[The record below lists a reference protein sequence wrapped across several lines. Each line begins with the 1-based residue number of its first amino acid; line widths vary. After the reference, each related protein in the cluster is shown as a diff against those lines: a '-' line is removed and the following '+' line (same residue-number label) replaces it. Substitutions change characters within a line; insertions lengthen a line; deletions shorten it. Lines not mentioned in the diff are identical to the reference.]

1 MNIGIYGGTFNPI
14 HLGHMTAARYA
25 AQVLA
30 LDRLYFIP
38 DGIPPHKT
46 LGEGAPTPEDR
57 LEMVRLAAGCL
68 DLPRGEALASD
79 LEQHRAGKSYTVDT
93 LRELHQKFPKDTLWL
108 LMGTDMFLTFHRWRD
123 PERILGYCGL
133 CAFGRSESDTEEL
146 FRSQRDYLER
156 TYGARVTTIVLPQLV
171 EISSTQLRALLSE
184 EVPGSEDC
192 RGGKYLAPPV
202 YGYILR
208 HRLYGTAE
216 DLRRLPLVKLR
227 PAALSHL
234 KGSRIPHVLGT
245 EDTAAALA
253 RRWGADEEEARR
265 AALLHDCTKRLG
277 REEQLALCRKYHIDL
292 DEYEKKELKLL
303 HAKTGA
309 AVARAEYGLSEAAVS
324 AIRWHTTGKPDMT
337 LLEKILYLVDYI
349 EPTRDFCDLRQ
360 LRQLAFQDLDRALLL
375 GLTMAVRDL
384 KDKGMALHPDSV
396 RARDYLKGR
405 LA

>member
-14 HLGHMTAARYA
+14 HLGHMAAARYA
-25 AQVLA
+25 AQALA
-30 LDRLYFIP
+30 LDLLYLIP
-38 DGIPPHKT
+38 DGVPPHKD

-57 LEMVRLAAGCL
+57 LAMVRLAAESL
-68 DLPRGEALASD
+68 HLPRGEAAVSD

-93 LRELHQKFPKDTLWL
+93 LRALHQKFPKDTLWL
-108 LMGTDMFLTFHRWRD
+108 LMGTDMFLSFHRWRE
-123 PERILGYCGL
+123 PEEMLRYCGL
-133 CAFGRSESDTEEL
+133 CAFSRSQWDREEL
-146 FRSQRDYLER
+146 FRAQREFLER
-156 TYGARVTTIVLPQLV
+156 TYGARVTTITLPQLV

-184 EVPGSEDC
+184 EAPGSEDC
-192 RGGKYLAPPV
+192 RGGKFLAPPV

-208 HRLYGTAE
+208 RRLYGTGE
-216 DLRRLPLVKLR
+216 DLTRLPLAKLR
-227 PAALSHL
+227 PVALSHL

-253 RRWGADEEEARR
+253 RRWGADEETARR
-265 AALLHDCTKRLG
+265 AALLHDCTKRLS
-277 REEQLALCRKYHIDL
+277 REEQLALCRKYSIDL

-309 AVARAEYGLSEAAVS
+309 AVARAEYGLSEEAAS

-337 LLEKILYLVDYI
+337 TLEKILYLADYI
-349 EPTRDFCDLRQ
+349 EPTRDFCDLRE
-360 LRQLAFQDLDRALLL
+360 LRRLAFEDLDRATLL

-384 KDKGMALHPDSV
+384 QVKGMVLHPNSV